1 MRTTMSSMRM
11 LAILLAAFAAMDTAS
26 SQSDW
31 QVGRATFYGTDGWSI
46 HQGSCGFYYIFQASS
61 NVSYL
66 VYCSGTIFSSHMVTT
81 LQSEPLGWDV
91 AAMSD
96 ANPLYPGSCG

>member
-1 MRTTMSSMRM
+1 MSSLRV
-11 LAILLAAFAAMDTAS
+11 LAVLLAAFAAMDTAS

-46 HQGSCGFYYIFQASS
+46 HQGSCGFYYIFQARS
-61 NVSYL
+61 NVSFS
-66 VYCSGTIFSSHMVTT
+66 VCCSVTIFSSYMVMA